1 MSNAF
6 LVTLIMF
13 GLLISL
19 ILMRVPVS
27 YSLGF
32 AVLPILLLTPRI
44 TPVMLLSRM
53 MLQYGTIIL
62 IAIPFF
68 LLAANIM
75 NQSGITKQLI
85 RFSQAL
91 VGWLPG
97 GLGHIN
103 VLVSML
109 FAGISGSS
117 NADAAGIGGVLIPAM
132 VKEGYDKN
140 FTVAVTACS
149 AVMGNII
156 PPSIIM
162 IVWGGTLSTSVSG
175 LFLAGFV
182 PGVMIAIFQMILV
195 YFYARKRNYPVMSKF
210 DIKEAFISFKDS
222 ILALFT
228 PIIIIGGIIGGFVTP
243 TEASLVAVI
252 YALILGLIIYRTVPL
267 KEVSPLLL
275 KTGQMASLVLF
286 AVGTASI
293 YSWVLAYFKIPTFLV
308 NTIGS
313 LTTSPTIMLFIF
325 VLIFLFVGTFM
336 DAVPAII
343 VLGPLLKPLAE
354 FVGIHPLHFGIVGV
368 MALAFGLVTP
378 PYGLCLLIA
387 SEIAGINCMR
397 AIKEVG
403 AFLLAMLIILVLVI
417 LFPRITL
424 YIPKLFM
431 PNLFL

>member
-6 LVTLIMF
+6 VVIVIMF
-13 GLLISL
+13 GLLFGL
-19 ILMRVPVS
+19 IILRVPIS
-27 YSLGF
+27 YSLAF
-32 AVLPILLLTPRI
+32 AVLPILFLTPRI
-44 TPVMLLSRM
+44 TPIMLLSRM
-53 MLQYGTIIL
+53 MIQYGTIIL

-75 NQSGITKQLI
+75 NESGITKNLI

-103 VLVSML
+103 VLVSMI
-109 FAGISGSS
+109 FAGMSGSS

-132 VKEGYDKN
+132 IKEGYDKN

-149 AVMGNII
+149 AVMGVII
-156 PPSIIM
+156 PPSILM
-162 IVWGGTLSTSVSG
+162 IVWGGVLGLSVSG
-175 LFLAGFV
+175 LFLSGFV
-182 PGVMIAIFQMILV
+182 PGVMIGIFQMILV
-195 YFYARKRNYPVMSKF
+195 YFYARKRKYPMMAKF
-210 DIKEAFISFKDS
+210 DLKEVSVSFKDS

-228 PIIIIGGIIGGFVTP
+228 PVIIIGGILGGFVTA
-243 TEASLVAVI
+243 TEASLLAVI
-252 YALILGLIIYRTVPL
+252 YALILGIFIYRSLPL

-293 YSWVLAYFKIPTFLV
+293 YAWVLAYFKIPQFLV

-313 LTTSPTIMLFIF
+313 LTTSPTYMLFLL

-343 VLGPLLKPLAE
+343 ILGPLLKPLADS
-354 FVGIHPLHFGIVGV
+354 VGIHPLHFGIVGV
-368 MALAFGLVTP
+368 MSLAFGLVTP

-387 SEIAGINCMR
+387 SEIAGINCMQ
-397 AIKEVG
+397 ALKEIGV
-403 AFLLAMLIILVLVI
+403 FLLAMLIILVIVI
-417 LFPRITL
+417 CFPNISL
-424 YIPKLFM
+424 YVPRLFM
-431 PNLFL
+431 PSLFY